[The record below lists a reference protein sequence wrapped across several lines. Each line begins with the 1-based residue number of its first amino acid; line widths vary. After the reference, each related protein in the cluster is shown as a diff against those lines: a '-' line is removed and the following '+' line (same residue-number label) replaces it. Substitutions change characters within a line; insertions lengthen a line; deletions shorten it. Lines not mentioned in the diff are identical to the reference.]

1 MLDVKLRDP
10 VGSQDRPH
18 YFVVDRAESVGGV
31 NEQYIKL
38 FAAPF
43 CIVKVPPESLQLTYC
58 APIPAPAFLLRLQ
71 KRVLFRHAGKAAVYN
86 HVIELVCCVTERHR
100 PLVSEQ
106 FRRRL
111 LREQHIHSV
120 FPVWG
125 RVPLSEG
132 VIHHLKQEKEKRG
145 WQELQQLIRH
155 SVNWTF
161 RDLQDVEKQWV
172 VMHKRAWHLTDG
184 HNLAPFLLPQEE
196 GGIQKHTPSHIVAKH
211 AVGLAERLAS
221 DLDGEMLKLMQDE
234 WNQLTR
240 TWGTS
245 KIREIQT
252 VMLLEESM
260 TRLATLLARLLYL
273 TGLAGITLT
282 WEAILGM
289 GGDPAAPEQEQDP
302 QEQSLTGG
310 LYDYMWVCVRA
321 YWRGKGDV
329 DFNRDLAE
337 GIQRLVAAGI
347 TATHQMKHLTSGEW
361 WVETPLTKQQHLAVL
376 QALEESFEGTRR
388 HSVAAQ
394 RW

>member
-86 HVIELVCCVTERHR
+86 HVIE
-100 PLVSEQ
+100 
-106 FRRRL
+106 
-111 LREQHIHSV
+111 
-120 FPVWG
+120 
-125 RVPLSEG
+125 
-132 VIHHLKQEKEKRG
+132 LKQEKEKRG